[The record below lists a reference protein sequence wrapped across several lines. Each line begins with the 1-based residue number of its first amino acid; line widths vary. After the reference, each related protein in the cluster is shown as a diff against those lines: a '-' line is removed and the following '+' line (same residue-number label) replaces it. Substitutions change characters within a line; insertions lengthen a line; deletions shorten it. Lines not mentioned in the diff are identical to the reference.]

1 MNEPPAAPDG
11 AAPAATTNAQ
21 ATRPVAAA
29 DGGTTAPTFAT
40 QAPQPPLVRAAWGAL
55 RGLRPATLLAL
66 AALAVALWQWAEARR
81 ELAGLRAEV
90 ARRLAETEAAARE
103 TRLTAESVRNAQRDA
118 DSRLGM
124 LEARMLEAQNQRVAL
139 ESLYQELARNR
150 DEWVL
155 AEVESILVTA
165 SQQLQL
171 SGNVRAALIA
181 LEAADKRLQRADRP
195 HLIPLRRLID
205 RDIQRLRA
213 LPVAD
218 VPALTFRLDAV
229 VAAVDKLPLASEN
242 LPSAAL
248 AAPQSESPRGGWWS
262 RLGAEVWRDLR
273 DLVRI
278 RVADAPQAP
287 LLAPEQAYFLRE
299 NLKLKLLSARLALL
313 ARDEATFR
321 TDVRVAA
328 GWLADHFDTR
338 GKPGAAVAAAL
349 DQLARSELAI
359 QLPDIADSLEAAR
372 SLRLARERAVR

>member
-1 MNEPPAAPDG
+1 LSDPPGAASGPAPAAPDTQPAADPG
-11 AAPAATTNAQ
+11 AATPPPAL
-21 ATRPVAAA
+21 
-29 DGGTTAPTFAT
+29 PT
-40 QAPQPPLVRAAWGAL
+40 PPSLPPLVRALWGGL
-55 RGLRPATLLAL
+55 RGLRPATLVAA
-66 AALAVALWQWAEARR
+66 AALAVALWQWSEARR
-81 ELAGLRAEV
+81 DLAGVQAEL
-90 ARRLAETEAAARE
+90 ARRLAETDAAARE

-205 RDIQRLRA
+205 GDVQRLRA
-213 LPVAD
+213 LPMVD

-229 VAAVDKLPLASEN
+229 VSAVDKLPLAAEQVS
-242 LPSAAL
+242 SAIPVAPRPE
-248 AAPQSESPRGGWWS
+248 AASKGWWS

-278 RVADAPQAP
+278 RVADEPLAP

-313 ARDEATFR
+313 ARDETTFR
-321 TDVRVAA
+321 ADLRTAARWLDEYFDVR
-328 GWLADHFDTR
+328 
-338 GKPGAAVAAAL
+338 GKAGAAAAATL
-349 DQLARSELAI
+349 DQLARSDLAI

-372 SLRLARERAVR
+372 SLRLARERAAR